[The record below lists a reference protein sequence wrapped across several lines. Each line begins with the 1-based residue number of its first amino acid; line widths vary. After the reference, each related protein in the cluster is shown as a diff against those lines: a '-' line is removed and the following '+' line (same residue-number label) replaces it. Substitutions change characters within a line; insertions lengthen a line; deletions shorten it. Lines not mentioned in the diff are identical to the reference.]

1 MDNNE
6 LLGKMIEYQIDT
18 FKDLRELQ
26 ESFDDLQTAYRMQ
39 CVANAHLVERQKGIT
54 DFVKYERYC
63 TREDLMA
70 MLHIEEDKVA
80 DDFTAD
86 DLPFGQKDRNSDAL
100 EILSKEMEEMAK

>member
-1 MDNNE
+1 
-6 LLGKMIEYQIDT
+6 
-18 FKDLRELQ
+18 
-26 ESFDDLQTAYRMQ
+26 
-39 CVANAHLVERQKGIT
+39 
-54 DFVKYERYC
+54 
-63 TREDLMA
+63 MA